1 MAPERR
7 NGSFIFV
14 HGDRECFEDM
24 EIIVQL
30 KLRWRVRTV
39 NFLLVFHEDERIKID
54 IAVEMD
60 VWSSTFGC
68 RIQVCKK

>member
-14 HGDRECFEDM
+14 HGDRECFEDT
-24 EIIVQL
+24 EINVQL
-30 KLRWRVRTV
+30 NLRWRVRTV
-39 NFLLVFHEDERIKID
+39 NFLLVFHEDERVKVD

-60 VWSSTFGC
+60 VWSGTSGTVGC
-68 RIQVCKK
+68 